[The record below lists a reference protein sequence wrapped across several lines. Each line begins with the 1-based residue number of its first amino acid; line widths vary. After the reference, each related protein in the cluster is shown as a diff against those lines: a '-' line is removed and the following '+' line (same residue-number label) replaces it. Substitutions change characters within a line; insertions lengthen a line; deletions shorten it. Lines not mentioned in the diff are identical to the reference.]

1 MHMAFLKSQLRPESD
16 IATIPVL
23 MNNDEKILKAL
34 ETIQAD
40 VKDVKQGQAQ
50 TNKRLNTLE
59 DGQTHLKTAV
69 EALKAGQDDI
79 RDKMATEAGVMDLGA
94 KVDRITR
101 NHERRIEELEERAG
115 LPNPTKN

>member
-1 MHMAFLKSQLRPESD
+1 MQLRPEGD

-34 ETIQAD
+34 ETLQAD
-40 VKDVKQGQAQ
+40 VKDVKQSQAQ

-59 DGQTHLKTAV
+59 DGQTHFKTAL
-69 EALKAGQDDI
+69 EAIKAVQDDI
-79 RDKMATEAGVMDLGA
+79 RDKMATEARVMDLGA

-101 NHERRIEELEERAG
+101 NHERRIEELEAHTG
-115 LPNPTKN
+115 LTNPHKN

>member
-1 MHMAFLKSQLRPESD
+1 MLTKDDLQAIGEIIDQRIKPLHQGQAR
-16 IATIPVL
+16 
-23 MNNDEKILKAL
+23 L
-34 ETIQAD
+34 E
-40 VKDVKQGQAQ
+40 QGQAQ
-50 TNKRLNTLE
+50 TNERLSKLEDGQVRLE

-79 RDKMATEAGVMDLGA
+79 RDKMATEAVVMDLGA